1 MNHDSRLN
9 ASYGSAVPENGR
21 EDLPSDVRPPTRAAQ
36 RRAAAREAILN
47 ATREFVA
54 ERGFRDV
61 QMSRVADRA
70 GVSVGAI
77 YKHFP
82 SRADLLAEVYVV
94 AVTHEFELV
103 QRAVAA
109 TTGASEQ
116 LAAAVSTF
124 CERALQAGRFAHALL
139 TEPTDPAVDEHR
151 LAFRENYRRLFAEL
165 LTEAIAHGELPPQ
178 DVDVASAAVLG
189 IMTETLVRPL
199 SESDD
204 RTDPGRLVSQIVGL
218 CLAAIGAPLSGHG
231 SPQLRKSSRRR

>member
-1 MNHDSRLN
+1 V
-9 ASYGSAVPENGR
+9 VPENGR
-21 EDLPSDVRPPTRAAQ
+21 EDLASAVRPPTRAAQ
-36 RRAAAREAILN
+36 RRAAAREAILS

-54 ERGFRDV
+54 EHGFRDV
-61 QMSRVADRA
+61 QMSRVAYRA

-103 QRAVAA
+103 ERAVAA
-109 TTGASEQ
+109 TTGASKQ

-124 CERALQAGRFAHALL
+124 CERALQAGRLAHALL

-165 LTEAIAHGELPPQ
+165 ITEAIEHGELPPQ
-178 DVDVASAAVLG
+178 DVEVVSAAVLG

-199 SESDD
+199 SEPDD

-218 CLAAIGAPLSGHG
+218 CLAAIGAPSGRR
-231 SPQLRKSSRRR
+231 SPASKASSRRR

>member
-1 MNHDSRLN
+1 M
-9 ASYGSAVPENGR
+9 
-21 EDLPSDVRPPTRAAQ
+21 PTRTAE
-36 RRAAAREAILN
+36 RRAAAREAILA

-54 ERGFRDV
+54 THGFRDV
-61 QMSRVADRA
+61 QMSLVALRA

-94 AVTHEFELV
+94 AVTHEFDLV
-103 QRAVAA
+103 QQEVSAA
-109 TTGASEQ
+109 TGSPNQ

-124 CERALQAGRFAHALL
+124 CRRALQAGRFGHALL

-151 LAFRENYRRLFAEL
+151 LAFRENYRRLFARL
-165 LTEAIAHGELPPQ
+165 LTEGIEQGDFPPQ

-199 SESDD
+199 SHPDASVD
-204 RTDPGRLVSQIVGL
+204 TDVLVPQIVEH
-218 CLAAIGAPLSGHG
+218 CLAAIGC
-231 SPQLRKSSRRR
+231 QSSTSSK

>member
-1 MNHDSRLN
+1 MQ
-9 ASYGSAVPENGR
+9 ATVSAVPENGR
-21 EDLPSDVRPPTRAAQ
+21 EVLSSDVRPSTRAAQ
-36 RRAAAREAILN
+36 RRAAAREAILT

-54 ERGFRDV
+54 EHGFRDV
-61 QMSRVADRA
+61 QVSRVAYRA

-103 QRAVAA
+103 QQAVAA

-124 CERALQAGRFAHALL
+124 CGRALQAGRFGHALL
-139 TEPTDPAVDEHR
+139 SEPTDPAVDEHR

-165 LTEAIAHGELPPQ
+165 LTEAIEHGELPPQ

-199 SESDD
+199 SEPDD

-218 CLAAIGAPLSGHG
+218 CLAAIGAPSGSG
-231 SPQLRKSSRRR
+231 SPDLRTPSRRR